1 MDIKNQLLS
10 LIDHVVE
17 TNEENIV
24 KNKAKGEYFNL
35 IKIMGIATSEVHTH
49 TPIIAD
55 LLNPKGSHGQGSI
68 FLKIFVEYFSLNFD
82 IDTKVIVERE
92 KRERKDQ
99 IDILIRNDH
108 QIMIIEN
115 KIYASDQSKQ
125 LNRYYSYCIAKNKQP
140 ILIYLSLLDAQPSK
154 KSLGHILRNE
164 EDGCYYLNG
173 DITQP
178 VDLSILNYKNDLLG
192 WLSEIEQ
199 YLNDQTNILAAIQQY
214 KNLVL
219 QMTGNIMSNK
229 SAIKE
234 LLLSVD
240 SKQFKAISDIN
251 HIFQSQEFRG
261 ELLERFFSEI
271 DTSFNHYQGYLISLD
286 GKYNNVRHDLSKC
299 KRWFKNVQK
308 SKRMSR
314 DFIGCIFEHQSVP
327 LLKFMIIVVT
337 EGLHY
342 GVVCEDNNIN
352 LKDVINDS
360 LWSFQSNK
368 NKIEMS
374 WMSKLV
380 CNIRNFDSITL
391 DLLVAQDNELFDSWI
406 SEVIANFNSV
416 IEEFKQLD
424 EAK

>member
-35 IKIMGIATSEVHTH
+35 IKIMGMATSEVHTH

-178 VDLSILNYKNDLLG
+178 VDLSILNYQNDLLG

-271 DTSFNHYQGYLISLD
+271 DKSFNHYQGYSISLD

-308 SKRMSR
+308 SRRMSR

-352 LKDVINDS
+352 LKDIINDS

-368 NKIEMS
+368 NKLEMS

-391 DLLVAQDNELFDSWI
+391 DLLVTQDNELFDSWI
-406 SEVIANFNSV
+406 GEVIANFNSV

>member
-10 LIDHVVE
+10 LIDHVVK

-24 KNKAKGEYFNL
+24 KNKSKGEYFNL
-35 IKIMGIATSEVHTH
+35 IKIMGMATSEVHTH

-82 IDTKVIVERE
+82 INTKVIVERE
-92 KRERKDQ
+92 KREGKDQ

-173 DITQP
+173 DLTQP
-178 VDLSILNYKNDLLG
+178 VDLSILNYQNDLLG

-271 DTSFNHYQGYLISLD
+271 DTSFNHYQGYSISLD
-286 GKYNNVRHDLSKC
+286 SKYNNVRHDLSKC
-299 KRWFKNVQK
+299 KRWFKNLQK

-314 DFIGCIFEHQSVP
+314 DFIGCIFEHEAVP

-342 GVVCEDNNIN
+342 GVVCEDSNIN
-352 LKDVINDS
+352 LKDVIDDS

-368 NKIEMS
+368 NKLEMS

-380 CNIRNFDSITL
+380 CNIRNFDSKTL
-391 DLLVAQDNELFDSWI
+391 DLLVTQDNEIFDRWI
-406 SEVIANFNSV
+406 GEVIANFNSV

>member
-35 IKIMGIATSEVHTH
+35 IKIMGMATSEVHTH

-115 KIYASDQSKQ
+115 KIYASDQIKQ

>member
-35 IKIMGIATSEVHTH
+35 IKIMGMATSEVHTH

-55 LLNPKGSHGQGSI
+55 LLNPQGSHGQGSI

-99 IDILIRNDH
+99 VDILIRNDH

-342 GVVCEDNNIN
+342 GVVCEDNHIN

-368 NKIEMS
+368 NKLEMS

-416 IEEFKQLD
+416 IEEFKKLD

>member
-35 IKIMGIATSEVHTH
+35 IKIMGMATSEVHTH

>member
-35 IKIMGIATSEVHTH
+35 IKIMGMATSEVHTH

-55 LLNPKGSHGQGSI
+55 LLNPQGSHGQGSI

-99 IDILIRNDH
+99 VDILIRNDH

-140 ILIYLSLLDAQPSK
+140 ILIYLSLLNAQPSK

>member
-35 IKIMGIATSEVHTH
+35 IKIMGMATSEVHTH

-391 DLLVAQDNELFDSWI
+391 DLLVAQDNDLFDSWI